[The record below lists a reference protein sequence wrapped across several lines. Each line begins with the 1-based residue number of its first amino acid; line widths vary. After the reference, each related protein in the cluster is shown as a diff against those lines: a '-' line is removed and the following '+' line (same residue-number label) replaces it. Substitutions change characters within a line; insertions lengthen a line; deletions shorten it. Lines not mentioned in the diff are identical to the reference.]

1 MAKAAKEKAGESR
14 TKLERVEVSQ
24 DSPGGDSQEISQ
36 EKAQGEVDRE
46 WRCLT
51 CLATAPPA
59 AAGYMA
65 LIKHQCTGEKK
76 VRLVAL
82 ETGEDL
88 ASNFKEAQTAGL
100 LGKLKVEATPRDK
113 KGLSA
118 GGVQLTPDLNIRI
131 TITLP
136 AIDIARFKIAKIPRP
151 GGLPAL
157 EPDHDKSFDEF
168 VHDCINERFAKVWK
182 MVLVLAPMKA
192 LKEEKDDAS
201 VKSS

>member
-131 TITLP
+131 TISLP
-136 AIDIARFKIAKIPRP
+136 AIDLARFNIARRTSES
-151 GGLPAL
+151 G
-157 EPDHDKSFDEF
+157 
-168 VHDCINERFAKVWK
+168 
-182 MVLVLAPMKA
+182 
-192 LKEEKDDAS
+192 
-201 VKSS
+201 